1 VAYLHSFHPHFR
13 IVALTATPGRT
24 TEKVQ
29 EVVDNL
35 HISRVEIREAEAPEI
50 QRYMFKKVWLQ

>member
-1 VAYLHSFHPHFR
+1 
-13 IVALTATPGRT
+13 
-24 TEKVQ
+24 VQ

-50 QRYMFKKVWLQ
+50 QKYMFKKVRNNQGSPLVYRAPLT